1 MVRVASIEKAATGGS
16 GMDSHNDGACRS
28 GSSLGR
34 TSTGET
40 TTEHMT
46 PSRWSSARRYGLLGA
61 VAVVGLAAPLTPLTA
76 NATSHAAVAPT
87 LLSTIGG
94 PEHAQVYPS
103 GDEIVPASAGSYA
116 GNLVVSDIGNN
127 VIDEFTPTGTLVWQ
141 VGTFGAGTNQFDNPR
156 DVGVDSAGNVFVA
169 DAGNSRIVKLNANG
183 SWNTSW
189 TNGGG
194 GTTMNFPLGVSVA
207 NNQVYVA
214 DTGRKL
220 VRVFDDNGNSLAS
233 FGSNGACIIGGLRDV
248 DADAAGNIYVAN
260 YENNNI
266 LKFTPTGTCI
276 TTWGKKGSANGQF
289 RAVYGVTLATDP
301 VAEAAGKGTQE
312 VYTADS
318 QNNRMEE
325 FTTSGVFIA
334 SAGIAGTPTQPGT
347 LAYTRRVAVD
357 ASGNVWIADLWAW
370 RIEKWTRT
378 STLTTY
384 TYSET
389 IGTPLPPPTSAAVF
403 QEVHQVAFETSG
415 GVVTAIDAMDT
426 VHHRLV
432 RFSPSGALLN
442 TCGTRSEG
450 TAVPGYNWP
459 RGVAVDPATGQIWT
473 LDTKAYRVE
482 ILNPDCTAVAVFG
495 STGTGLANFDW
506 AYQIAIRGSDE
517 VAWIADTWNNRIVSY
532 GVTSRLPIATS
543 AKGMFS
549 KPAGIAIDPVNGNI
563 LVADSGNN
571 RIIELSD
578 NHGMSPTKVQ
588 TFTGGLSDP
597 QGVAADAAGNVYV
610 ADTNNNRVV
619 VFSPS
624 GAVLTTFTGSFN
636 LPEAIAL
643 DPSGNIYVSDTFNDR
658 IQVYGPLS

>member
-1 MVRVASIEKAATGGS
+1 MGRAASIEKAATGGS
-16 GMDSHNDGACRS
+16 GMDSHNGGAGRS
-28 GSSLGR
+28 GRSLGR
-34 TSTGET
+34 ANRGET
-40 TTEHMT
+40 TIAQVT
-46 PSRWSSARRYGLLGA
+46 PSRWSSARRYGLLAA

-76 NATSHAAVAPT
+76 NATTQTIPPT

-94 PEHAQVYPS
+94 PEHAYVYPS
-103 GDEIVPASAGSYA
+103 GVEVAPNGDI
-116 GNLVVSDIGNN
+116 VVSDIGNN
-127 VIDEFTPTGTLVWQ
+127 TVDEFTAAGALVWQ

-189 TNGGG
+189 TAGGNG
-194 GTTMNFPLGVSVA
+194 TNMSFPLGVSVA
-207 NNQVYVA
+207 NNHVYVA

-220 VRVFDDNGNSLAS
+220 VRVFDDNGNSVAS
-233 FGSNGACIIGGLRDV
+233 FGTNGTCIIGGLRDV

-266 LKFTPTGTCI
+266 LKFTSTGTCV
-276 TTWGKKGSANGQF
+276 TTWGTKGSGNGQF
-289 RAVYGVTLATDP
+289 RAVYGVSLATDP
-301 VAEAAGKGTQE
+301 VAEAAGDGTQE

-325 FTTSGVFIA
+325 FTTSGKFIA

-370 RIEKWTRT
+370 RVEKWTRNN
-378 STLTTY
+378 STVTPY
-384 TYSET
+384 TYSGET
-389 IGTPLPPPTSAAVF
+389 IGTPLAPPTSTSVL

-432 RFSPSGALLN
+432 RFSPTGALLN

-450 TAVPGYNWP
+450 TTVPGYNWP

-495 STGTGLANFDW
+495 STGSGLANFDW

-532 GVTSRLPIATS
+532 SVTSRLPIAAS
-543 AKGMFS
+543 AKGMFI

-571 RIIELSD
+571 RIVELSD
-578 NHGMSPTKVQ
+578 NHGMSPTKVK

-597 QGVAADAAGNVYV
+597 QGVAADAAGNIYV
-610 ADTNNNRVV
+610 ADSNNNRVV

-624 GAVLTTFTGSFN
+624 GTVLTTFTGGFN

-643 DPSGNIYVSDTFNDR
+643 DASGNIYVSDTFNDR

>member
-1 MVRVASIEKAATGGS
+1 MLRGGSSSGPGAGAGFQEVPLNRIMVRVASIEKAATGGS

-156 DVGVDSAGNVFVA
+156 DVGVD
-169 DAGNSRIVKLNANG
+169 
-183 SWNTSW
+183 
-189 TNGGG
+189 
-194 GTTMNFPLGVSVA
+194 SVA

-378 STLTTY
+378 STLT
-384 TYSET
+384 
-389 IGTPLPPPTSAAVF
+389 
-403 QEVHQVAFETSG
+403 
-415 GVVTAIDAMDT
+415 
-426 VHHRLV
+426 
-432 RFSPSGALLN
+432 
-442 TCGTRSEG
+442 
-450 TAVPGYNWP
+450 
-459 RGVAVDPATGQIWT
+459 
-473 LDTKAYRVE
+473 
-482 ILNPDCTAVAVFG
+482 
-495 STGTGLANFDW
+495 
-506 AYQIAIRGSDE
+506 
-517 VAWIADTWNNRIVSY
+517 
-532 GVTSRLPIATS
+532 
-543 AKGMFS
+543 
-549 KPAGIAIDPVNGNI
+549 
-563 LVADSGNN
+563 
-571 RIIELSD
+571 
-578 NHGMSPTKVQ
+578 
-588 TFTGGLSDP
+588 
-597 QGVAADAAGNVYV
+597 
-610 ADTNNNRVV
+610 
-619 VFSPS
+619 
-624 GAVLTTFTGSFN
+624 
-636 LPEAIAL
+636 
-643 DPSGNIYVSDTFNDR
+643 
-658 IQVYGPLS
+658 